1 MNLAVTNDAVL
12 NIQQFDMDNFF
23 YTKTFLFK
31 RLTLSERL
39 KRMAEH
45 FFAFTL
51 LIIFSPIYLLVAFA
65 IKCTM
70 GGSVLYTQ
78 TRVGKNGSLF
88 KIIKF
93 RTMIENAELESG
105 PRLSCKNDPRVTRLG
120 AFLRKSHL
128 DEIPQLLNVISG
140 DMSFIGPRPE
150 RPEFVEVFEKEV
162 KHYSRRKEVRPGI
175 TGLAQICLPYDATAH
190 EKIEYDLFYIENQSS
205 LLFNF
210 IISYYTALKMVTFFR
225 H

>member
-1 MNLAVTNDAVL
+1 MNLAVSNDAVL

-39 KRMAEH
+39 KRFAEH
-45 FFAFTL
+45 FFAFAL
-51 LIIFSPIYLLVAFA
+51 LIFLSPIYFLVAAA

-78 TRVGKNGSLF
+78 TRVGKNGALF

-128 DEIPQLLNVISG
+128 DEIPQLLNVING

-162 KHYSRRKEVRPGI
+162 NHYTRRKEVRPGI

-190 EKIEYDLFYIENQSS
+190 EKIEYDLFYIENRSS

-210 IISYYTALKMVTFFR
+210 IISYYTALKMVTFFK